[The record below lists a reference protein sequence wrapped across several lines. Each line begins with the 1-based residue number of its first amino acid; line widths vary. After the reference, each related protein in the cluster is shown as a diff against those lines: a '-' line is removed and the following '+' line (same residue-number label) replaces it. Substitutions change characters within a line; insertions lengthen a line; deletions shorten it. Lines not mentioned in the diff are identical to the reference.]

1 MKKTILA
8 TLATV
13 AVFAASSAFAQTQ
26 KQSDHATVVSAEQI
40 EAVATKFKGGDH
52 EVQVVDVGPYNVGVA
67 VLSRGALKAGGALN
81 GINHTKITEA
91 YYVVSGEGTF
101 ITANDAGVTNVKPLA
116 ADNELVTTVVGP
128 GNTATITKVL
138 DSVHVKT
145 GDVVVIPPG
154 IYHGFSEIPDHIQY
168 VTIRPDTGKV
178 LPGGYVNPEVKK

>member
-1 MKKTILA
+1 MQKQILI
-8 TLATV
+8 TLAT
-13 AVFAASSAFAQTQ
+13 ALACAAPPAFAQKL
-26 KQSDHATVVSAEQI
+26 KQSEQATVVSREQI
-40 EAVATKFKGGDH
+40 QAVATKFKGGDH

-67 VLSRGALKAGGALN
+67 VLSRGALKAGGPLN

-128 GNTATITKVL
+128 GNMATITKVL
-138 DSVHVKT
+138 NSVHVKT

-154 IYHGFSEIPDHIQY
+154 IYHGFSEIPDHIEY
-168 VTIRPDTGKV
+168 VTIRPDMNKV
-178 LPGGYVNPEVKK
+178 LPGGYINPEVKK

>member
-1 MKKTILA
+1 MKKKILA

-13 AVFAASSAFAQTQ
+13 LAFAAPSAFAQPL

-52 EVQVVDVGPYNVGVA
+52 EVQIVDVGPYNVGVA
-67 VLSRGALKAGGALN
+67 VLWRGAQKAGGVLR
-81 GINHTKITEA
+81 GISHTKITEA

-101 ITANDAGVTNVKPLA
+101 ITANDAGVTDVKPLA

-128 GNTATITKVL
+128 GNNATITKVL
-138 DSVHVKT
+138 DSYRVKT

-154 IYHGFSEIPDHIQY
+154 IYHGFSEIPDHIEY
-168 VTIRPDTGKV
+168 VTIRPDMHKV